1 MTVWS
6 AGVFTGELSADYTQ
20 VELHPGD
27 GGHVFGMGDI
37 GLANGELGGP
47 PILTTARQYG
57 SIRLT
62 VQVLDEE
69 PALDPSWDAAV
80 EFSLH
85 TGESVSVTGWAG
97 EGIIAVPLPPAVDV
111 RVRYVVLD
119 GQVAQDQ
126 SAEDHTAEGGVGP
139 ERYLVQVWPGTQAA
153 PRVVVSSSPWS
164 QYWTFGG
171 PATDLLAELADIPDP
186 GRLVVV
192 IDRALAA
199 HPDVARRLR
208 ASDARYRV
216 GVIRYL
222 QELFRVTY
230 STGAYDDVRDDHER
244 LGHLIDERARLR
256 DP

>member
-1 MTVWS
+1 MTSWL
-6 AGVFTGELSADYTQ
+6 AGVVAGELPADYSQ

-27 GGHVFGMGDI
+27 GGHLFGMGDI
-37 GLANGELGGP
+37 GLANGEFGEHA
-47 PILTTARQYG
+47 ILTTARQYG

-97 EGIIAVPLPPAVDV
+97 EGIIAVPLPSAADV

-119 GQVAQDQ
+119 GQAAQDQ
-126 SAEDHTAEGGVGP
+126 AAADDDGP
-139 ERYLVQVWPGTQAA
+139 ERYLVQMWPGTQAP
-153 PRVVVSSSPWS
+153 PRVAVSSSPWS

-171 PATDLLAELADIPDP
+171 TAAGLLAELAGVPDP
-186 GRLVVV
+186 DRLVVV

-199 HPDVARRLR
+199 HPDVAGRLR
-208 ASDARYRV
+208 AGDGRYRV

-222 QELFRVTY
+222 QELFRITH
-230 STGAYDDVRDDHER
+230 TAGTYDDVCHDHER
-244 LGHLIDERARLR
+244 LGHLIDERAQLR

>member
-1 MTVWS
+1 LTAWP
-6 AGVFTGELSADYTQ
+6 AGVVAGELPADYSQ

-37 GLANGELGGP
+37 GLASGEFGDHA
-47 PILTTARQYG
+47 ILTAARQYG

-97 EGIIAVPLPPAVDV
+97 AGIIAVPLPSAVDV

-126 SAEDHTAEGGVGP
+126 AAGDGAGP
-139 ERYLVQVWPGTQAA
+139 ERYLVQMWPGTQVP

-171 PATDLLAELADIPDP
+171 TAAGLLAELADVPDP
-186 GRLVVV
+186 DRLVVV

-199 HPDVARRLR
+199 HPDVAGRLR
-208 ASDARYRV
+208 AGDDRYRV

-222 QELFRVTY
+222 QELFRITY
-230 STGAYDDVRDDHER
+230 STGIYDDVCHDHKR
-244 LGHLIDERARLR
+244 LGRLIDERARLR